1 MDAVAGCG
9 EPAATTLM
17 DGERAMASMDRLKS
31 GKPPGAAAVP
41 VPGRLRPRM
50 QPEPASANA
59 VVYALVVA
67 LLDLEQRRDRGKVRR
82 PMARNAAR

>member
-1 MDAVAGCG
+1 
-9 EPAATTLM
+9 M
-17 DGERAMASMDRLKS
+17 DGERAMAPMDRLES
-31 GKPPGAAAVP
+31 GQPPGATAVP
-41 VPGRLRPRM
+41 VPGRLPPRM
-50 QPEPASANA
+50 QPEPAPANA

>member
-1 MDAVAGCG
+1 MTDPTSLSQGNTLVA
-9 EPAATTLM
+9 A
-17 DGERAMASMDRLKS
+17 
-31 GKPPGAAAVP
+31 
-41 VPGRLRPRM
+41 GRLRDGLTATDDGAVLGRLRSGA
-50 QPEPASANA
+50 QPEPAPANS

>member
-1 MDAVAGCG
+1 MTD
-9 EPAATTLM
+9 PTSLPTRITLAAASGRFG
-17 DGERAMASMDRLKS
+17 DGLANERAVS
-31 GKPPGAAAVP
+31 
-41 VPGRLRPRM
+41 GRLRPRM
-50 QPEPASANA
+50 QPEPAAANA